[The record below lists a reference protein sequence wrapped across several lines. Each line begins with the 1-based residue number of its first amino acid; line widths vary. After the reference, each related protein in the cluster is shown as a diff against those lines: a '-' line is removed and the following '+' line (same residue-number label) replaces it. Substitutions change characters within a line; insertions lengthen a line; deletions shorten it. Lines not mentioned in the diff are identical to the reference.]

1 MVIIRLSRGGSKK
14 RPFYHVTVADH
25 HRSRDGRFIER
36 VGFFNPIAKGAEENA
51 RLDIERIDYWVR
63 QGAQLTDRV
72 AKIVK
77 NYRKQTSGTPVAEAE
92 VAA

>member
-25 HRSRDGRFIER
+25 HRSRDGKFIER
-36 VGFFNPIAKGAEENA
+36 VGFFNPIATGGEENA

-63 QGAQLTDRV
+63 QGAQLSDRV

>member
-25 HRSRDGRFIER
+25 HRSRDGKFIER
-36 VGFFNPIAKGAEENA
+36 VGFFNPIATGGEEHA

-63 QGAQLTDRV
+63 QGAQLSDRV

-77 NYRKQTSGTPVAEAE
+77 NYRKQITGTPVAEAE